1 MLNYVENECF
11 MYKFEIK
18 QGYYNIDIK
27 PGHQK
32 YLGFENK
39 WKSFLF
45 CVYCL
50 TIWFNFSLVLIS
62 LTKIMRVLVKH
73 RRENNVK
80 ICCCQFRICKK
91 FSNTVQVVV
100 SQDKYA
106 WCPIT
111 NMTWVGITS
120 KDFDSKVFFI
130 PDKKTSSISTM
141 TKIKKNY
148 SISSLCNCSNI
159 I

>member
-1 MLNYVENECF
+1 MNTGRVKEVETIPYNTNPLSVSEKNNKLRLILNLRHANVHVHGDKIKYEDWDNMLNYVENYCF

-50 TIWFNFSLVLIS
+50 TI
-62 LTKIMRVLVKH
+62 
-73 RRENNVK
+73 
-80 ICCCQFRICKK
+80 
-91 FSNTVQVVV
+91 
-100 SQDKYA
+100 
-106 WCPIT
+106 
-111 NMTWVGITS
+111 
-120 KDFDSKVFFI
+120 
-130 PDKKTSSISTM
+130 
-141 TKIKKNY
+141 
-148 SISSLCNCSNI
+148 
-159 I
+159 